1 MNDVEKDIREITG
14 LSGEEV
20 ARRRAEE
27 GPNEIPAARPRS
39 LVQIAAGVLREPML
53 LLLLAGGAL
62 YLVLGDVEEALILL
76 SFVFVVMGI
85 TFYQERKTER
95 ALEALRDLSS
105 PRALVIRDGRQQRV
119 AGREVVRG
127 DVILLAEGDRVPA
140 DAVVLDSSNL
150 SVDESL
156 LTGESVPVRK
166 LAVRTG
172 TDADLTPGGDDSPAV
187 FSGTLVV
194 KGQGIAEV
202 RAIGTATELGR
213 IGTALGGLK
222 PERTRLQREVDGLVR
237 KLAVLGLGLCGI
249 VVLVY
254 GATRGDW
261 LQGTLAG
268 ITLAMA
274 MLPEEF
280 PVVLTVFLAL
290 GAWRIS
296 QRHVLTRRMPA
307 IETLG
312 SATVLC
318 VDKTGT
324 LTQNRM
330 TVREVVTDGERYR
343 IDGRAQLP
351 ETFHEIVEY
360 TVLAS
365 PVDPFD
371 PMDTAFKDLGNRFL
385 AQTEHLH
392 ADWTLVREYPLSEH
406 LLALSH
412 VWRSPDG
419 GDYVIAAKGA
429 PEAIGDLCHLSESGT
444 RQLSHRVSTMAAGG
458 LRVLGVAAASFR
470 MTEGLPPEQH
480 DFEFRFLGL
489 VGLEDP
495 IRPTVPDAVREC
507 YSAGI
512 RVVMIT
518 GDYPGTA
525 CAIAEQIGLTPR
537 KEVITGPELAGM
549 TDEQLA
555 KRIDAVNVFARVVPE
570 QKLRIVRAL
579 KAVGEV
585 VAMTGDGVNDAPAL
599 KAADIGIA
607 MGERGTDVARESAA
621 LVLTDDDFGSIV
633 GAVRMGRRIFDN
645 LKKAMS
651 YILAVHVPIA
661 GMSLL
666 PVVFGWP
673 IVLMPVHIAFLE
685 LIIDPACSVVFEA
698 EREEPGVMER
708 PPRALKEPL
717 FSARIVALALAQ
729 GVAVLTVV
737 LAVFLLTL
745 NRAHPAPEHEAYV
758 RAVTFT
764 TLVLSNLGLIVA
776 NLSWTRS
783 VFQVLRMGNRALWWV
798 LAGALAFL
806 AAALYLPF
814 FRNLFR
820 FGVLRLGDVAV
831 AVGAAAA
838 GVLWFE
844 LLKLFR
850 GRRSQPV
857 G

>member
-1 MNDVEKDIREITG
+1 MNRTERDIREITG
-14 LSGEEV
+14 LSTEEA

-27 GPNEIPAARPRS
+27 GPNEIPSARPRN
-39 LVQIAAGVLREPML
+39 LVRIAAGVVKEPML
-53 LLLLAGGAL
+53 LLLLAGGSL

-76 SFVFVVMGI
+76 SFVFVVIGI

-105 PRALVIRDGRQQRV
+105 PRALVIRDGTQQRIP
-119 AGREVVRG
+119 GRDVVRG
-127 DVILLAEGDRVPA
+127 DIVLLAEGDRVPA
-140 DAVVLDSSNL
+140 DAVVVDSSNL

-166 LAVRTG
+166 VALRPGVEA
-172 TDADLTPGGDDSPAV
+172 DARPGGDDTPAV

-202 RAIGTATELGR
+202 RAIGARTELGR
-213 IGTALGGLK
+213 IGAALGRLT
-222 PERTRLQREVDGLVR
+222 PERTRLQREVTVLVR
-237 KLAVLGLGLCGI
+237 NLAVLGLALCAA
-249 VVLVY
+249 VVVIY
-254 GATRGDW
+254 GMTRADW

-290 GAWRIS
+290 GAWRMS
-296 QRHVLTRRMPA
+296 QHNVLTRRMPA

-330 TVREVVTDGERYR
+330 TVREIQTDGLTFRV
-343 IDGRAQLP
+343 DGQQSLP
-351 ETFHEIVEY
+351 EAFHEIVEY
-360 TVLAS
+360 AVLAS

-392 ADWTLVREYPLSEH
+392 ADWTLVREYQLSEW

-429 PEAIGDLCHLSESGT
+429 PEAIADLCHFDEVDT
-444 RQLSHRVSTMAAGG
+444 RALSHRVSTMAAKG

-470 MTEGLPPEQH
+470 LTEGLPPEQH
-480 DFEFRFLGL
+480 DFDFRFLGL

-495 IRPTVPDAVREC
+495 IRPTVPAAVSEC

-512 RVVMIT
+512 RAVMIT

-525 CAIAEQIGLTPR
+525 CAIAEQIGLMPR
-537 KEVITGPELAGM
+537 KEVITGPELEGM
-549 TDEQLA
+549 TDDQLA
-555 KRIDAVNVFARVVPE
+555 RRIGVVNVFARVVPE

-579 KAVGEV
+579 EARGDV

-599 KAADIGIA
+599 KAADIGVA
-607 MGERGTDVARESAA
+607 MGERGTDVAREAAA

-666 PVVFGWP
+666 PVLFRWP

-685 LIIDPACSVVFEA
+685 LIIDPACSIVFEA

-708 PPRALKEPL
+708 PPRSLKEPL
-717 FSARIVALALAQ
+717 FSPRMIALALGQ
-729 GVAVLTVV
+729 GMAV
-737 LAVFLLTL
+737 LAVVLGVFLFSLT
-745 NRAHPAPEHEAYV
+745 RAAGNDAYV

-764 TLVLSNLGLIVA
+764 TLVLANLGLILA

-783 VFQVLRMGNRALWWV
+783 ILQVLRMGNRALWWV
-798 LAGALAFL
+798 LAGALVFL
-806 AAALYLPF
+806 AAALYVPF
-814 FRNLFR
+814 VRGLFG
-820 FGVLRLGDVAV
+820 FGVLDARDIAL
-831 AVGAAAA
+831 AVGAAAL

-844 LLKLFR
+844 VLKLFR
-850 GRRSQPV
+850 GRGAQPV